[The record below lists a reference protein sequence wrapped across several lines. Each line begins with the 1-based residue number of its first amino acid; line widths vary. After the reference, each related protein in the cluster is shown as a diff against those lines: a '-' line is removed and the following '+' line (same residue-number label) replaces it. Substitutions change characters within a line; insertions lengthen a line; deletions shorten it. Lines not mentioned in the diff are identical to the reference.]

1 MQITH
6 GHLLIPG
13 GGQHASE
20 QLTAPPLIL
29 FNWSLEIFLEFFIVK

>member
-29 FNWSLEIFLEFFIVK
+29 FNCSLEIFLEFFIAR